1 METIEKRL
9 LSGRADAALS
19 RRVLP
24 PLLASDTIP
33 ATAEVLHIGCG
44 TGQVTH
50 TLARAFPQWR
60 ITVLD
65 SDAALLATA
74 FHRLGGPEGIRVTRA
89 APPQLP

>member
-24 PLLASDTIP
+24 PLQASDTIP

-44 TGQVTH
+44 TG
-50 TLARAFPQWR
+50 
-60 ITVLD
+60 
-65 SDAALLATA
+65 
-74 FHRLGGPEGIRVTRA
+74 
-89 APPQLP
+89 